1 MLAAATV
8 STLLARDLWRRKKR
22 WNNSY
27 ERRFFRRQREE
38 AFMQTRDLFQQRAR
52 ECVRMA
58 QKAPSDERVI
68 LLELARTWRLLAD
81 AVDEASGE
89 ERTIH

>member
-1 MLAAATV
+1 MEQFIREKVFPPSL
-8 STLLARDLWRRKKR
+8 
-22 WNNSY
+22 
-27 ERRFFRRQREE
+27 REE

-58 QKAPSDERVI
+58 QKAPSDERAI